1 MNGPPKDVEGRC
13 NARLRIGD
21 DYGDNVATF
30 LCQLLPGHEG
40 PHEEKFDHGEI
51 DNPVCV
57 TWVKDAGKNRYGE
70 EEEE

>member
-1 MNGPPKDVEGRC
+1 MVGPPEDVEGRC
-13 NARLRIGD
+13 NARLRLGD

-40 PHEEKFDHGEI
+40 LHEERFEHYEDN
-51 DNPVCV
+51 NPVCV
-57 TWVKDAGKNRYGE
+57 TWMEDAGKEETYE